1 MESCRYKIIRMI
13 KSRRIKNP
21 YNNECRIAN
30 PTQLTTTRISATTGG
45 DYHEMNITNIEYPS
59 GHYGKGYFEAFV
71 IDEDGEDEG
80 IERTFKIS
88 RMDFITPSDIDDD
101 EDDDE

>member
-30 PTQLTTTRISATTGG
+30 PTQLATTGTSATTG
-45 DYHEMNITNIEYPS
+45 
-59 GHYGKGYFEAFV
+59 AV
-71 IDEDGEDEG
+71 ILQPCNA
-80 IERTFKIS
+80 
-88 RMDFITPSDIDDD
+88 TPHLCAVKMQKRIVHP
-101 EDDDE
+101 